1 MKKLFVFLLFL
12 QIMIDSAAWAYVSN
26 EKVEPYYRRPEHK
39 QLVPTRLFSDYFV
52 GRGYHFKTNPTQCPY
67 ALTIEGKEANQF
79 AGTAVFYE
87 CRQGLFHFFHI
98 YIYRNLPAS
107 RIKESLDDVEHL
119 FEQAAYEKTGMDS
132 FLRHCRNAEPGYQKV
147 FDDEYYTAE
156 CSVSEDGYVFVLTHK
171 AEHDH
176 PPIKVPEDARCMT
189 DEEYQEMV
197 KGVLRKRAEF
207 SDRMEA
213 FYFIYPEEAPEGWEE
228 QRKQELMKKYKQPP
242 ERSKYPDPYIY
253 KHKRPK
259 KKRPQPKEV
268 HRPQFPVKLM
278 EEDNDCLSDKTCT
291 K

>member
-1 MKKLFVFLLFL
+1 MKKLFVLLFFL
-12 QIMIDSAAWAYVSN
+12 RMIIGSAAWAYVSN
-26 EKVEPYYRRPEHK
+26 EKVEPYYRRPEHE

-67 ALTIEGKEANQF
+67 MLIIEGKEASHF
-79 AGTAVFYE
+79 AGTAYFYE
-87 CRQGLFHFFHI
+87 CRQGLFHFFRMH
-98 YIYRNLPAS
+98 IYRNLPAS

-119 FEQAAYEKTGMDS
+119 FEQAAYQRMEMDS
-132 FLRHCRNAEPGYQKV
+132 FLRHCSNAQPGYQKV

-156 CSVSEDGYVFVLTHK
+156 CYVSGDDYVFVLTHK

-176 PPIKVPEDARCMT
+176 PPIKVPKDAKCMT

-228 QRKQELMKKYKQPP
+228 QRKKELLKQYKQPSP
-242 ERSKYPDPYIY
+242 ESKYPDPYIY

-268 HRPQFPVKLM
+268 HHTRPVKLM
-278 EEDNDCLSDKTCT
+278 GEDDDCLYDKTCAE
-291 K
+291 

>member
-1 MKKLFVFLLFL
+1 MKKLFVLLFFL
-12 QIMIDSAAWAYVSN
+12 RMIIGSAAWAYVSN
-26 EKVEPYYRRPEHK
+26 EKVEPYYRRPEHE

-67 ALTIEGKEANQF
+67 MLIIEGKEASHF
-79 AGTAVFYE
+79 AGTAYFYE
-87 CRQGLFHFFHI
+87 CRQGLFHFFRMH
-98 YIYRNLPAS
+98 IYRNLPAS

-119 FEQAAYEKTGMDS
+119 FEQAAYQRMEMDS

-156 CSVSEDGYVFVLTHK
+156 CYVSEDDYVFVLTHK

-176 PPIKVPEDARCMT
+176 PPIKVPKDAKCMT
-189 DEEYQEMV
+189 DAEYQEMV
-197 KGVLRKRAEF
+197 KGVLRNRAEF

-228 QRKQELMKKYKQPP
+228 QRKKELLKQYKQPSP
-242 ERSKYPDPYIY
+242 ESKYPDPYIY

-268 HRPQFPVKLM
+268 HHTRPVKLM
-278 EEDNDCLSDKTCT
+278 GEDDDCLYDKTCAE
-291 K
+291 